1 MKKGLYLLVA
11 GALVL
16 AAASAVQAAISG
28 QLTVYGSDG
37 SAVDVTMKYSGSAP
51 DVLTSLKA
59 SYNGG
64 AWNVGQFKNTTS
76 DASHGFGWADNGVD
90 QVKVAYTFYG
100 DATLDGSV
108 DSNDLTKVLAN
119 YNQLTNMVW
128 SQGDFDYN
136 ATVDSNDLAK
146 VLANYNQGPM
156 LPGITALDQ
165 TNAIPGEFYWVNA
178 GVTGGLPPTYL
189 LEPSRRVSGII
200 GVRQV
205 NDIWRLGFV
214 SASEQVSLPSPPEGA
229 VVYIEEPGK
238 VYDVSMYLAKEWR
251 DYGYTAVFQSDFA
264 VPEPCSLIVWSL
276 LGTVAIGVGWWRR
289 RKSA

>member
-37 SAVDVTMKYSGSAP
+37 SVVDVTMKYSGSAP

-108 DSNDLTKVLAN
+108 DSNDL
-119 YNQLTNMVW
+119 
-128 SQGDFDYN
+128 
-136 ATVDSNDLAK
+136 AK

-156 LPGITALDQ
+156 LPGITAPDQ